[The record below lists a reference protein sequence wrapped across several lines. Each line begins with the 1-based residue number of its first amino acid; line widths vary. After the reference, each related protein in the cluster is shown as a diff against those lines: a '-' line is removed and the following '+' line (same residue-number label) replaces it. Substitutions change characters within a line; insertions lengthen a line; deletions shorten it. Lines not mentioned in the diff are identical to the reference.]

1 MYRACSTW
9 QYEVIAHLIERHWN
23 GQRLG
28 YLTGEKFS
36 EFDDVWADRACWC
49 VLKSHEGDSRFASRI
64 SEGRALA
71 VYAYRDIRDVVFS
84 LMHKRRVPFETLFRQ
99 GMIHQI
105 LVNDRFWTSQ
115 PGVLCQRYESLIADP
130 VAGVEQLAAHLGLS
144 LAPGEA
150 EGVAGE
156 YSFQANRQRTETM
169 GFRLRAEGVDLDDP
183 SNTLFY
189 DSRTLLHWNHLRQGR
204 PGDWR
209 TLASRRERAIL
220 ARLCDRWLADHG
232 YETDTR
238 DRSAPREQTGLLARS
253 IGLVQGEVA
262 MAKAAIACSLRCATL
277 RHPKVARAVKRGLGM
292 EVDYT
297 SARPIEGTA
306 AVPGTQARVDVSEGD
321 VPARPH
327 VTSPTPREAPSS
339 RDSSVTGSVG

>member
-23 GQRLG
+23 GLRLG

-36 EFDDVWADRACWC
+36 AFDDVWADRACWS

-64 SEGRALA
+64 AEGRAVA

-84 LMHKRRVPFETLFRQ
+84 LMHKRRVPFDTLFRQ

-115 PGVLCQRYESLIADP
+115 PGVLCQRYEALIADP
-130 VAGVEQLAAHLGLS
+130 VAGVEQLAAHLGLT
-144 LAPGEA
+144 LAAGEA
-150 EGVAGE
+150 ETVASE

-169 GFRLRAEGVDLDDP
+169 GLRLRAEGVDLDDP
-183 SNTLFY
+183 SNTLYY

-209 TLASRRERAIL
+209 SLASPRERAIL
-220 ARLCDRWLADHG
+220 ARLCNRWLAEHG
-232 YETDTR
+232 YETDTLAL
-238 DRSAPREQTGLLARS
+238 SAGREHRGLLTRS
-253 IGLVQGEVA
+253 MEWVQGEVA
-262 MAKAAIACSLRCATL
+262 LAKAALACSLRCATL
-277 RHPKVARAVKRGLGM
+277 RHPRMARTVKRGLGM

-297 SARPIEGTA
+297 SARPIDTPASSSVPLTRIDESESEMPPRSHAYG
-306 AVPGTQARVDVSEGD
+306 AV
-321 VPARPH
+321 
-327 VTSPTPREAPSS
+327 PREATFS
-339 RDSSVTGSVG
+339 RDSSVTNIG